1 MSGTKSDYLTKQIL
15 HSMTVN
21 DAISK
26 LRVMLGAATEEVKG
40 VKMEEEVKEEVKV
53 TMAEATLVD
62 GTEVYTEGELE
73 AGAILFVR
81 AGEGV
86 SEDPFAPAGIH
97 ETTDGLLITVG
108 ENGEITS
115 VEDKSPEVEASE
127 EEKKEV
133 EMEEEIKE
141 EVEVK
146 KEFDAEELLEGV
158 ANLLMPYTEEIKELK
173 EELSVLTSRFN
184 EVADEPAAKKVRNTF
199 SQEANARATTAEAR
213 FDRLVA
219 LRKSRK

>member
-1 MSGTKSDYLTKQIL
+1 
-15 HSMTVN
+15 MTVN

-26 LRVMLGAATEEVKG
+26 LRVMLGAATEEVKK
-40 VKMEEEVKEEVKV
+40 VNMEEEVKVEEKV
-53 TMAEATLVD
+53 EIKAAEATLVD

-108 ENGEITS
+108 ESGEITKI
-115 VEDKSPEVEASE
+115 EDESPEVEASE
-127 EEKKEV
+127 KKEEV
-133 EMEEEIKE
+133 AMEEVEE

-158 ANLLMPYTEEIKELK
+158 ANLLQPYTEEIKELK

-184 EVADEPAAKKVRNTF
+184 EVADEPADTKKVRNTF
-199 SQEANARATTAEAR
+199 SEEAKTRANTAEAR
-213 FDRLVA
+213 FERLVS
-219 LRKSRK
+219 LRNSRK

>member
-1 MSGTKSDYLTKQIL
+1 
-15 HSMTVN
+15 MTVN

-26 LRVMLGAATEEVKG
+26 LRVMLGAATEEVKE
-40 VKMEEEVKEEVKV
+40 VKLEEEVKVEEKV
-53 TMAEATLVD
+53 EIKAAEATLVD
-62 GTEVYTEGELE
+62 GTEVFTEGELE

-108 ENGEITS
+108 DNGEITAI
-115 VEDKSPEVEASE
+115 EDKSPEVEASE
-127 EEKKEV
+127 KKEEEV
-133 EMEEEIKE
+133 AMEEVEE

-158 ANLLMPYTEEIKELK
+158 ANLLQPYTEEIKELK

-184 EVADEPAAKKVRNTF
+184 EVADEPAATNKVRNTF
-199 SQEANARATTAEAR
+199 SEEAKTRANTAEAR
-213 FDRLVA
+213 FERLVS
-219 LRKSRK
+219 LRNSRK